1 MGFLV
6 TVLKGKKGGVLSF
19 NDLKTFCTEPAVPC
33 GGMGMRRLA
42 LEEGCGEGRR
52 AVEQVDS
59 PPGPIR
65 AA

>member
-1 MGFLV
+1 MV

-19 NDLKTFCTEPAVPC
+19 NDLKTFYTEPTVPC

-59 PPGPIR
+59 PPSPIR

>member
-1 MGFLV
+1 
-6 TVLKGKKGGVLSF
+6 
-19 NDLKTFCTEPAVPC
+19 
-33 GGMGMRRLA
+33 MRRLA
-42 LEEGCGEGRR
+42 LEEGCVEGRR